1 MRPSLSHVV
10 VIIIMLMAYDYA
22 VMRHMHTAGNS
33 WPTAECHFAAEW
45 ADEWMDVL
53 MLEEHCGGN
62 DTDSHLPRGA
72 SAF

>member
-1 MRPSLSHVV
+1 M
-10 VIIIMLMAYDYA
+10 I
-22 VMRHMHTAGNS
+22 MRHMHTAGNS
-33 WPTAECHFAAEW
+33 WPTAEW
-45 ADEWMDVL
+45 SDEWMDVL